1 MLVDI
6 FLNSMYI
13 GRTYLDIESIKL
25 LNNSDITVVEV
36 KNN

>member
-1 MLVDI
+1 MLVDVYVY
-6 FLNSMYI
+6 NNYV